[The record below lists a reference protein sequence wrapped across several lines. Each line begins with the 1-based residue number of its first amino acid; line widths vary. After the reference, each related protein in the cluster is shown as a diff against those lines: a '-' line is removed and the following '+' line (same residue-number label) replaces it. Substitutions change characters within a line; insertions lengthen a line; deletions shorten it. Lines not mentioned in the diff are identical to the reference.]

1 MNSKQFKR
9 VARILKASYKKVEEQ
24 ARKSGMDLMSKE
36 YEALIDR
43 VRETV
48 LTEMGFTLA
57 EYRKV
62 KAKVDPKSSHEVEMA
77 EHMERSALP
86 FEAEVKEIAESV
98 AKKIIPPPQ
107 TLKQIFKYDDSKL
120 KEGLKELSEKVGKA
134 VTQEELHDRVEALKT
149 DILTWNSENFSDNF
163 QKNIDILGMPD
174 FRKLAMGLQAQ
185 IDNLS
190 TSSGSGDV
198 VGPASAT
205 DSAIVLFDGTT
216 GKLVKDSAVAVTTL
230 APKAS
235 PTFTGTVTLPVG
247 LTGVI
252 RADSGVVSVDSD
264 VTDIVAAGTATAAGK
279 LELATDAETV
289 TGTDTARAT
298 TPANI
303 TAKMA
308 APGAIGGTTP
318 GSIVGTTIDANTD
331 FTIGGTVITDNTIT
345 DDGTLILNPTTAV
358 SFSDKPITN
367 VGDIALDSL
376 TADAT
381 NIDLN
386 SPLQLTEN
394 APIMLDAAGSAD
406 GKYSGITISG
416 TAGATLAFGDLVYL
430 AAADSRWE
438 LADADSATTADRML
452 GMCVLAAASDGDPT
466 RLLLMGNIRADAAFP
481 ALTIGS
487 PVYVGETAGDV
498 QTAIP
503 TGADNVIRR
512 VGYALTADELYFNPS
527 MDSQITVA

>member
-1 MNSKQFKR
+1 MKQNSQRVNKILQAAYKSAEKRAKERGLDLNSQEFKDLKEKIKTT
-9 VARILKASYKKVEEQ
+9 VLSEMGMTEAGHEAHEMEMDVEVVEKATNIPFKKEMAKLAEEAALKAI
-24 ARKSGMDLMSKE
+24 KE
-36 YEALIDR
+36 L
-43 VRETV
+43 VPPSTV
-48 LTEMGFTLA
+48 TNNI
-57 EYRKV
+57 
-62 KAKVDPKSSHEVEMA
+62 VDYNDVP
-77 EHMERSALP
+77 
-86 FEAEVKEIAESV
+86 
-98 AKKIIPPPQ
+98 
-107 TLKQIFKYDDSKL
+107 L
-120 KEGLKELSEKVGKA
+120 KEGLKSLAEKVKKIPAIPDIEKMKSELKDELSEKIDVS
-134 VTQEELHDRVEALKT
+134 LK
-149 DILTWNSENFSDNF
+149 
-163 QKNIDILGMPD
+163 KNIDMMGMPD
-174 FRKLAMGLQAQ
+174 FRKLGMGLQAQ
-185 IDNLS
+185 IDAL
-190 TSSGSGDV
+190 GEGGDGDV
-198 VGPASAT
+198 SGPALSV
-205 DSAIVLFDGTT
+205 DNELVLFSGTT
-216 GKLVKDSAVAVTTL
+216 GKLIKR
-230 APKAS
+230 AS
-235 PTFTGTVTLPVG
+235 G
-247 LTGVI
+247 TGVI
-252 RADSGVVSVDSD
+252 RTDSGVVSVDSD
-264 VTDIVAAGTATAAGK
+264 VTDIVAAGTESAAGK

-318 GSIVGTTIDANTD
+318 DSIIGTTIDANTD

-345 DDGTLILNPTTAV
+345 DDGTLILNATTAV

-367 VGDIALDSL
+367 VGDLALDSL

-438 LADADSATTADRML
+438 LADADSATTADRLL
-452 GMCVLAAASDGDPT
+452 GMCVLAAANDGDPT

-481 ALTIGS
+481 SMTIGS

-527 MDSQITVA
+527 MDAQTSVA